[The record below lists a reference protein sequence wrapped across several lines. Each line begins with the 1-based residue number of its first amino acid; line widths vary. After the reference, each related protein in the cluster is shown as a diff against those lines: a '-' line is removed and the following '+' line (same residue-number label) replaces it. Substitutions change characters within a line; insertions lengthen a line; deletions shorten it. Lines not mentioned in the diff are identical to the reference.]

1 MWFFATGTGIAPF
14 ASLIREPQTYEDY
27 DQIILTHTCR
37 EVAELEYGRQ
47 LVDQV
52 KNDELMA
59 ELVGAENLQKLVYYP
74 TTTREDSPRW
84 DGSQH

>member
-1 MWFFATGTGIAPF
+1 M
-14 ASLIREPQTYEDY
+14 
-27 DQIILTHTCR
+27 
-37 EVAELEYGRQ
+37 GRQ

-74 TTTREDSPRW
+74 TTTREDSPTMGRITTLIK
-84 DGSQH
+84 DGTLFGDL

>member
-1 MWFFATGTGIAPF
+1 MVFRNGYGIAPF

-59 ELVGAENLQKLVYYP
+59 ELVGAENLQKLVIIQP
-74 TTTREDSPRW
+74 QPAKTAPRW